1 MIYCVTGKSDNRFSL
16 YNLDFIFLLK
26 IDFSIHVIIRLNRTK
41 INLKIVY
48 ISVMSETWSK
58 ISLEANLVRERKS
71 C

>member
-1 MIYCVTGKSDNRFSL
+1 MKL
-16 YNLDFIFLLK
+16 YNLDFIFLFK